1 MRFLAS
7 LVLLSSLAMAE
18 RVPVLSEPRTAPE
31 SGRLL
36 SLNAWGD
43 TLVGGR
49 WGRLD
54 RFVRRGDEVI
64 RLDSLVADS
73 IQSEMPRVLSSY
85 VIPVRNRV
93 LDVDFFRT
101 VQVMT
106 SWFPQP
112 IDLGYGKVEGD
123 AFSQQEPGEAEM
135 WFYHYFCG
143 PKAGYLHGTT
153 ISGRSRVDSLRLGGD
168 TLQVCSID
176 PKLRH
181 VVRIQYSQQGAGPA
195 TVLRGDARNG
205 FTQMS
210 QDTLTMKPTVVFAA
224 WDLAWLAYERST
236 GTVALGGL
244 GVNRQREVFPV
255 LKATPNLMVKPAR
268 KDSLVVFAAESSL
281 VLAKW
286 TRDHFKVTSVIQVGG
301 RIGNDLAIGDSTVWV
316 SLIANNTSSVVS
328 FRLRWEERSSSAI
341 SIQPVSRVQIRSTPE
356 GAVLTHVGAP
366 TTATFLEP
374 TGRVVGHQI
383 LTSGENTWRAPH
395 TGLFL
400 VHTTQ
405 GTSRIMVR

>member
-54 RFVRRGDEVI
+54 RFVRRGDVVI

-73 IQSEMPRVLSSY
+73 IQSEMPRVLRSY

-106 SWFPQP
+106 SWFPNR

-123 AFSQQEPGEAEM
+123 AFIQQEPGDAEM
-135 WFYHYFCG
+135 WSYHYFCG
-143 PKAGYLHGTT
+143 PKTGYLHATT
-153 ISGRSRVDSLRLGGD
+153 MSGQSRVDSLRLGGD
-168 TLQVCSID
+168 TVQVCSID
-176 PKLRH
+176 PALRH
-181 VVRIQYSQQGAGPA
+181 VARIQYSQQGAGPA

-205 FTQMS
+205 FVQLS
-210 QDTLTMKPTVVFAA
+210 QDTLTMKPTAVFAA
-224 WDLAWLAYERST
+224 WDGAWLAYEQTT
-236 GTVALGGL
+236 GTVARGGL
-244 GVNRQREVFPV
+244 GVNRQREVIPA
-255 LKATPNLMVKPAR
+255 LKTSPNVSAKPSR

-286 TRDHFKVTSVIQVGG
+286 TRDQFKVTSIIQLDG
-301 RIGNDLAIGDSTVWV
+301 RVGNDLAIGDSTIWV
-316 SLIANNTSSVVS
+316 SLFTNNTSSVVS
-328 FRLRWEERSSSAI
+328 FRFRWEERSSSA
-341 SIQPVSRVQIRSTPE
+341 VSVRPLARVQIRSTSE
-356 GAVLTHVGAP
+356 GAVLTHFGAP

-374 TGRVVGHQI
+374 SGRVVGQQV
-383 LTSGENTWRAPH
+383 LTSGENTWQAPH

-400 VHTTQ
+400 VHTPQ
-405 GTSRIMVR
+405 GTARIMVR